1 MTPDTEVPLQQV
13 RTRAVR
19 GVASLLMR
27 QGAVTLIAL
36 VGLLVLA
43 RIITPEMFGLFV
55 TAQLAQLMCEQ
66 LGGLGLMAALVR
78 QKQPVSEAEF
88 RTVFTLQLL
97 ASMVAALLIGLS
109 APAVLGLLGI
119 DARHQWLVW
128 VMALSGVIAA
138 FQTVPSVLLQRSL
151 TFERIALG
159 QVLQQVAYQV
169 TAVVLAIL
177 GFEAWSLVVA
187 SIVKSA
193 LGVFV
198 LSAYAPWRIEIGID
212 RAAIRRLLP
221 FGFLIQ
227 LNGAAGIANNATIP
241 LIVGY
246 SLGTAAVG
254 QVNFARKL
262 LDALAYQP
270 LIMTGQVQ
278 LRVFGRVQDDDRLLR
293 ESLDRSILVGG
304 AFVFGLLA
312 LLAALAEPLVHLV
325 FTDTWLPAIPVI
337 QLLCI
342 GYAIHVAM
350 HPVMQLLKATGD
362 SATPLLSS
370 TLRFVVEASLF
381 LALAGGLDI
390 AGYALAYI
398 VANLGSVLYGLWRLA
413 PAWRPNLLE
422 TLVPVAV
429 PPLVAGL
436 VAWFIAGD
444 TRSVLVALAG
454 LTSGIAVL
462 AIALGVF
469 AGSRLSR
476 ELRALFAS
484 LGPPQGVHSR
494 ALSLLWRMLEWLDCR
509 TWRSMDRG

>member
-19 GVASLLMR
+19 GVASLLLR

-36 VGLLVLA
+36 AGLLVLA

-97 ASMVAALLIGLS
+97 ASMIAALLIGLS
-109 APAVLGLLGI
+109 APAALELLGI
-119 DARHQWLVW
+119 DTRHQWLVW

-151 TFERIALG
+151 TFERIAVG

-177 GFEAWSLVVA
+177 GFEAWSLVIA

-193 LGVFV
+193 VGAFV
-198 LSAYAPWRIEIGID
+198 LSAYAPWQINLGID
-212 RAAIRRLLP
+212 RAAIRRLVP

-262 LDALAYQP
+262 LDALGYQP

-278 LRVFGRVQDDDRLLR
+278 LRVFGRVQDDDRRLR
-293 ESLDRSILVGG
+293 ESLERSILVGG
-304 AFVFGLLA
+304 AFVLGLLA

-325 FTDTWLPAIPVI
+325 FTDKWLPAVPVI

-350 HPVMQLLKATGD
+350 YPVMQLLKATGD

-370 TLRFVVEASLF
+370 TLRFVAEASLF
-381 LALAGGLDI
+381 IALAGGLDL
-390 AGYALAYI
+390 AAYGLAYI
-398 VANLGSVLYGLWRLA
+398 LANLGSVAFGLWRLPSA
-413 PAWRPNLLE
+413 HRPNLLE
-422 TLVPVAV
+422 SLVPVAV
-429 PPLVAGL
+429 PAVVAGL
-436 VAWFIAGD
+436 VAWLIAGD
-444 TRSVLVALAG
+444 TRSVFVSVAGLLAG
-454 LTSGIAVL
+454 IVVL
-462 AIALGVF
+462 VTALGVF
-469 AGSRLSR
+469 VGARLGH
-476 ELRALFAS
+476 ELRQLFAS
-484 LGPPQGVHSR
+484 LVSSPGVHSR
-494 ALSLLWRMLEWLDCR
+494 ALSLLWRALERLDCR
-509 TWRSMDRG
+509 AWRSTDRA

>member
-1 MTPDTEVPLQQV
+1 MTPDTEIPLQQV

-19 GVASLLMR
+19 GVVSLLLR

-36 VGLLVLA
+36 AGLLVLA

-55 TAQLAQLMCEQ
+55 TVQLAQLMCEQ
-66 LGGLGLMAALVR
+66 VGGLGLMAALVR
-78 QKQPVSEAEF
+78 QKQPVSEAEL

-97 ASMVAALLIGLS
+97 ASMIAALLIGLS
-109 APAVLGLLGI
+109 APRVLELLGI
-119 DARHQWLVW
+119 DTRHQWLVW

-151 TFERIALG
+151 TFERIAFG

-177 GFEAWSLVVA
+177 GFEAWSLVIA

-193 LGVFV
+193 VGVFV
-198 LSAYAPWRIEIGID
+198 LSAYAPWRVKFGVD
-212 RAAIRRLLP
+212 RAVIRRLLP

-262 LDALAYQP
+262 LDALGYQP

-293 ESLDRSILVGG
+293 DSLERSILVGG
-304 AFVFGLLA
+304 AFVLGLLA
-312 LLAALAEPLVHLV
+312 LLAALAGPLVHLV
-325 FTDTWLPAIPVI
+325 FTDRWLPAVPVI

-381 LALAGGLDI
+381 LALAGGLDL
-390 AGYALAYI
+390 AAYALAYI
-398 VANLGSVLYGLWRLA
+398 LANLGSALYGLWRLA

-422 TLVPVAV
+422 SLVPVAV
-429 PPLVAGL
+429 PALIAGL

-444 TRSVLVALAG
+444 TRSVLVSVAG
-454 LTSGIAVL
+454 LSAGIVVL
-462 AIALGVF
+462 VVALGVV
-469 AGSRLSR
+469 AGSRLSH
-476 ELRALFAS
+476 ELRQLSAS
-484 LGPPQGVHSR
+484 LVPPPGVQSR
-494 ALSLLWRMLEWLDCR
+494 ALSLLWRVLERLDCR
-509 TWRSMDRG
+509 ASRSTDRG